1 MVLSF
6 VHNKH
11 KEILLDFGPF
21 EQCLCLKLPSLFCI
35 FAAQIKLMSGTK
47 IEDFAYMLPDGRI
60 ARYPVTP
67 RHDSKLL
74 IYHDGELTNDRYFNL
89 ANHLP
94 PDSLLLVNNSKVIE
108 ARLHFKKT
116 TGGQVEVFC
125 LEHSE
130 IYPDV
135 SSAMQQKGSVEWW
148 CQIGGVKKWKTG
160 PIELSFE
167 SNGEQH
173 QLSAEQL
180 ERSDAGFKIHF
191 SWTASE
197 LTFAEILHIVGKIP
211 LPPYLNR
218 EAEES
223 DKTSY
228 QTVYAK
234 EDGSV
239 AAPTAGLH
247 LTETVFERLRAKA
260 IDTATLTLHVGA
272 GTFKPVKTETAEEH
286 DMHSEFIEVRQELLE
301 VLLQKP
307 EQTRIAVGTTSLR
320 TLESIYWMG
329 VKLLEDTQL
338 TLKNIELQ
346 QFEAYTLSQDV
357 TFTDAVRAV
366 WEQLKREQTEQFLT
380 KTSLMIKPGYRIR
393 SVDAILTNFHQPKS
407 TLLLLIHAFVGE
419 DWKKIYNY
427 ALANDYRFLSYGDG
441 SLLWLRQN

>member
-1 MVLSF
+1 
-6 VHNKH
+6 
-11 KEILLDFGPF
+11 
-21 EQCLCLKLPSLFCI
+21 
-35 FAAQIKLMSGTK
+35 MSATR
-47 IEDFAYMLPDGRI
+47 IEDFTYLLPDERI

-67 RHDSKLL
+67 RHNSKLL
-74 IYHDGELTNDRYFNL
+74 VYQNGAITDDRYINL
-89 ANHLP
+89 ASHLP
-94 PDSLLLVNNSKVIE
+94 AQALLLLNNSKVIE
-108 ARLHFKKT
+108 ARLHFKKS

-130 IYPDV
+130 VYPDV

-160 PIELSFE
+160 PIELAFE
-167 SNGEQH
+167 LNGTQYI
-173 QLSAEQL
+173 LSAEQL
-180 ERSDAGFKIHF
+180 DRSDAGFKILF
-191 SWTASE
+191 SWSATE

-223 DKTSY
+223 DKSSY

-247 LTETVFERLRAKA
+247 LTETVFEQLAAKE
-260 IDTATLTLHVGA
+260 IHTATLTLHVGA

-286 DMHSEFIEVRQELLE
+286 DMHAEFIEVNLN
-301 VLLQKP
+301 LLQALLFKP
-307 EQTRIAVGTTSLR
+307 NQTRIAVGTTSLR

-338 TLKNIELQ
+338 TLKNIALQ
-346 QFEAYTLSQDV
+346 QFEAYTLPQEVD
-357 TFTDAVRAV
+357 FADAIQAV
-366 WEQLKREQTEQFLT
+366 LAQLKREQTDQFMT

-393 SVDAILTNFHQPKS
+393 SVDAILTNFHQPRS
-407 TLLLLIHAFVGE
+407 TLLLLIHAFVGQ

-441 SLLWLRQN
+441 SLLWLNK